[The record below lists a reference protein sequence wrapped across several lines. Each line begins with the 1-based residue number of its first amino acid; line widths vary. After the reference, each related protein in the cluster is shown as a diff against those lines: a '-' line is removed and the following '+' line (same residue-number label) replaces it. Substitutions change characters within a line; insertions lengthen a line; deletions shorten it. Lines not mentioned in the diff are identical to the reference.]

1 MDAMS
6 ADADSRPTDHQTAPP
21 AAPSPVR
28 AVVPG
33 SFDPITRGHLD
44 IIVRAASIFSEVIV
58 AVGQNTTKNYLFDS
72 DERLDLVT
80 SAVAGVAG
88 VRVERMRGLLTDF
101 CAAHGVAVIVKGVRF
116 GSDFDYE
123 LQMSQLN
130 HALSGIETMLLP
142 AGHEYGTISSTML
155 REVAH
160 NGGDISPFVTPEVN
174 AAVLAKL
181 G

>member
-1 MDAMS
+1 MS
-6 ADADSRPTDHQTAPP
+6 GDEAVSHF
-21 AAPSPVR
+21 PVR

-33 SFDPITRGHLD
+33 SYDPITRGHLD
-44 IIVRAASIFSEVIV
+44 IITRAAGIFGEVIV

-72 DERLDLVT
+72 DERLRLVRN
-80 SAVAGVAG
+80 AVADIKG
-88 VRVERMRGLLTDF
+88 VRVERLSGLLTDF
-101 CAAHGVAVIVKGVRF
+101 CTAQGARVIVKGVRF

-130 HALSGIETMLLP
+130 NALSGIE
-142 AGHEYGTISSTML
+142 TML

-174 AAVLAKL
+174 AAVLSRL
-181 G
+181 V